1 MENIN
6 STTNIEQAPSP
17 INFGHLGVVMFS
29 LVLLLGLTWLKQPQ
43 LFSIKKS
50 NSVASNSAP
59 KYYAYAQPA
68 GDSMP
73 MVAGANTMD
82 GPSVINEDGSV
93 SQVDM
98 GEVLGASTEGVVL
111 SLDEIKVN
119 IIPDSTDAIKKYFAE
134 ANQIENSQIENAEF
148 ETALSSGNQKL
159 IDAQAQKL
167 SAVKDALQKLSVPT
181 SLVKL
186 QKLKIIQYSA
196 SVGVLQNFT
205 QADANPELVGKYLQE
220 FLKSQ
225 QDLDT
230 ENSVVAEKFN
240 LTDTQIYNAQ

>member
-1 MENIN
+1 MENIQTAN
-6 STTNIEQAPSP
+6 LEQPTSP
-17 INFGHLGVVMFS
+17 INFGHLSVVMFS
-29 LVLLLGLTWLKQPQ
+29 LLVLLGMTWLKQPQ

-50 NSVASNSAP
+50 GNVASVNVP
-59 KYYAYAQPA
+59 KYYAYVQPA
-68 GDSMP
+68 DDVMP
-73 MVAGANTMD
+73 LVAGANTND

-111 SLDEIKVN
+111 SLDEIKVSTVA
-119 IIPDSTDAIKKYFAE
+119 DSNEAIKNYFTE
-134 ANQIENSQIENAEF
+134 TNGIEIGVVDTGEF
-148 ETALSSGNQKL
+148 ETALSSGNQQL
-159 IDAQAQKL
+159 IDAQARKL
-167 SAVKDALQKLSVPT
+167 NAAKEALLKLSVPK

-205 QADANPELVGKYLQE
+205 QADTNPELVGKYLQE

-225 QDLDT
+225 QDLDA
-230 ENSVVAEKFN
+230 ENSLVAEKFN
-240 LTDTQIYNAQ
+240 LTDAQIYNAQ

>member
-1 MENIN
+1 MENIQ
-6 STTNIEQAPSP
+6 TTNLEQPSAP
-17 INFGHLGVVMFS
+17 INFGHLSVVMFS
-29 LVLLLGLTWLKQPQ
+29 LLVLLGLTWLKQPQ

-50 NSVASNSAP
+50 NSVAENNAP
-59 KYYAYAQPA
+59 KYYAYVQPE
-68 GDSMP
+68 GDIMP
-73 MVAGANTMD
+73 LVAGANTND
-82 GPSVINEDGSV
+82 GPSVINEDGTV

-111 SLDEIKVN
+111 SLDEVKVN
-119 IIPDSTDAIKKYFAE
+119 AVSDSTEAIKKYFADANSIE
-134 ANQIENSQIENAEF
+134 AGVVDTGEF
-148 ETALSSGNQKL
+148 ETALSSNNQKL
-159 IDAQAQKL
+159 IDTQAQKL
-167 SAVKDALQKLSVPT
+167 NAVKDALQKLSVPQ

-205 QADANPELVGKYLQE
+205 QADTNPELVGKYLQE

-230 ENSVVAEKFN
+230 ENSLVAEKFN
-240 LTDTQIYNAQ
+240 LTEAQIYNAQ

>member
-6 STTNIEQAPSP
+6 TANLTQPAAP

-29 LVLLLGLTWLKQPQ
+29 LLVLLGLTWLKQPQ

-50 NSVASNSAP
+50 VSVASSNAP
-59 KYYAYAQPA
+59 KYYAYVQPA
-68 GDSMP
+68 EDVMP
-73 MVAGANTMD
+73 LVAGANTND

-98 GEVLGASTEGVVL
+98 GEVLGASTQGVVL
-111 SLDEIKVN
+111 SLDEVKVTSVS
-119 IIPDSTDAIKKYFAE
+119 DSSDAIKKYFAE
-134 ANQIENSQIENAEF
+134 INSIEMGVVDTGEF
-148 ETALSSGNQKL
+148 ETALSSGNQQL
-159 IDAQAQKL
+159 INAQAQKL
-167 SAVKDALQKLSVPT
+167 NAVKEALQKLFVPQ

-205 QADANPELVGKYLQE
+205 QADTNPELVGKYLQE

-230 ENSVVAEKFN
+230 ENTLVAEKFN
-240 LTDTQIYNAQ
+240 LTDVQIYNGQ